1 MRSLDAIKNVGV
13 TSVTIIILQQSPV
26 DKRLCGT
33 LPCQLCVLC
42 ATLLSQIINF
52 SRLVM

>member
-13 TSVTIIILQQSPV
+13 TSVTIIIYSKALLA
-26 DKRLCGT
+26 KG
-33 LPCQLCVLC
+33 CVVHYQMCFIC
-42 ATLLSQIINF
+42 ATLLSQIINS